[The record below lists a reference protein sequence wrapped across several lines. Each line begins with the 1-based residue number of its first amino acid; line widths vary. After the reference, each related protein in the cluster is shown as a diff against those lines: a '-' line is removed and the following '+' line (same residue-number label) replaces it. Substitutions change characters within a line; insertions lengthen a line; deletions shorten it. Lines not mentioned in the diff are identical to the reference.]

1 MSNILYAASIHGVAE
16 DTFDSATDMPT
27 ALVFRT
33 GTTGRSGNTNNVQI
47 GTERLRIKNDGDI
60 SIPGNAG
67 DKTIFYGDGSTVG
80 YFQSRTNV
88 NRSGSGQ
95 AIHIQDYRWNNTAV
109 ARTRALTGDD
119 AVNKDNGVLTFETNS
134 GSGLT
139 ERVRISENG
148 NVGISST
155 VPESTLDVG
164 TGTITTKGSVD
175 MRASDS
181 TTQKFSMLYNE
192 TTDSLDFVY
201 TA

>member
-1 MSNILYAASIHGVAE
+1 MRIAS
-16 DTFDSATDMPT
+16 
-27 ALVFRT
+27 
-33 GTTGRSGNTNNVQI
+33 
-47 GTERLRIKNDGDI
+47 
-60 SIPGNAG
+60 
-67 DKTIFYGDGSTVG
+67 
-80 YFQSRTNV
+80 
-88 NRSGSGQ
+88 
-95 AIHIQDYRWNNTAV
+95 
-109 ARTRALTGDD
+109 
-119 AVNKDNGVLTFETNS
+119 
-134 GSGLT
+134 
-139 ERVRISENG
+139 NG